1 MRAIGIA
8 LMLLAAALPAT
19 RAAAATTSN
28 AAKELHALF
37 ESEWERG
44 LRENPVG
51 ASYQGDSRYD
61 DRWADLS
68 ADALTRSH
76 AAGQAV
82 LEANVKA
89 WQAQKAA
96 TR

>member
-1 MRAIGIA
+1 MRAICIA
-8 LMLLAAALPAT
+8 LTLLAVALPAT
-19 RAAAATTSN
+19 QATAATSN
-28 AAKELHALF
+28 ATKELHALF

-51 ASYQGDSRYD
+51 ASYQGDARYD
-61 DRWADLS
+61 DHWPDLS
-68 ADALTRSH
+68 ADALARSH
-76 AAGQAV
+76 AADQAV

-96 TR
+96 AR